1 MSPKYVTDS
10 SKRGKSNTVL
20 RGKTKMTNE
29 NITAANAALN
39 SGSDLEGKWLT
50 FWLDGQLYS
59 LSILNVEQI
68 VSMQPITEMPEYP
81 AYAKGIINLRG
92 NIIPLIDLRLRL
104 GKKEAEY
111 NDHTCVIINK
121 VQGSMI
127 GFIVD
132 EVDAVVDIT
141 ADIVSKPPRMDDRSE
156 SYLIGVARLPD
167 NGKEKIVLCLDGT
180 RVLKN
185 DELDMLI
192 SANA

>member
-1 MSPKYVTDS
+1 
-10 SKRGKSNTVL
+10 
-20 RGKTKMTNE
+20 MTNE
-29 NITAANAALN
+29 SITAANAALN

>member
-1 MSPKYVTDS
+1 
-10 SKRGKSNTVL
+10 
-20 RGKTKMTNE
+20 
-29 NITAANAALN
+29 
-39 SGSDLEGKWLT
+39 
-50 FWLDGQLYS
+50 
-59 LSILNVEQI
+59 
-68 VSMQPITEMPEYP
+68 
-81 AYAKGIINLRG
+81 G

>member
-1 MSPKYVTDS
+1 
-10 SKRGKSNTVL
+10 
-20 RGKTKMTNE
+20 MTNE

-50 FWLDGQLYS
+50 FWLDKQLYS

-111 NDHTCVIINK
+111 NDRTCVIINK
-121 VQGSMI
+121 VKGSMI

-141 ADIVSKPPRMDDRSE
+141 ADIVSKPPRMDDRAE

>member
-1 MSPKYVTDS
+1 MA
-10 SKRGKSNTVL
+10 
-20 RGKTKMTNE
+20 NE
-29 NITAANAALN
+29 ITTSTNAA
-39 SGSDLEGKWLT
+39 SGSELEGKWLT
-50 FWLDGQLYS
+50 FWLDNQLYS

-68 VSMQPITEMPEYP
+68 VSMQPITNMPEYP

-104 GKKEAEY
+104 GKEEAEY
-111 NDHTCVIINK
+111 NDHTCIIINK
-121 VQGSMI
+121 VNGSMI
-127 GFIVD
+127 GLIVD

-167 NGKEKIVLCLDGT
+167 NGREKIVLCLDGT

-192 SANA
+192 SAGR

>member
-1 MSPKYVTDS
+1 MA
-10 SKRGKSNTVL
+10 
-20 RGKTKMTNE
+20 NE
-29 NITAANAALN
+29 NITTANAAIA
-39 SGSDLEGKWLT
+39 SGSELEGKWLT
-50 FWLDGQLYS
+50 FWLDKQLYS

-68 VSMQPITEMPEYP
+68 VSMQPITNMPEYP

-104 GKKEAEY
+104 GKEEAEY
-111 NDHTCVIINK
+111 NDHTCIIINK
-121 VQGSMI
+121 VNGSMI
-127 GFIVD
+127 GLIVD

-167 NGKEKIVLCLDGT
+167 NGREKIVLCLDGT

-192 SANA
+192 SARR

>member
-1 MSPKYVTDS
+1 MA
-10 SKRGKSNTVL
+10 
-20 RGKTKMTNE
+20 NE
-29 NITAANAALN
+29 NMTAVNAAG
-39 SGSDLEGKWLT
+39 SSDLEGKWLT
-50 FWLDGQLYS
+50 FWLDKQLYS

-68 VSMQPITEMPEYP
+68 VSMQPVTEMPEYP
-81 AYAKGIINLRG
+81 SYAKGIINLRG

-104 GKKEAEY
+104 GKSEAEY
-111 NDHTCVIINK
+111 DDHTCIIINRVK
-121 VQGSMI
+121 GSMI

-167 NGKEKIVLCLDGT
+167 NGREKIVLCLDGT

-192 SANA
+192 SANAR

>member
-1 MSPKYVTDS
+1 
-10 SKRGKSNTVL
+10 
-20 RGKTKMTNE
+20 MTNE

-39 SGSDLEGKWLT
+39 AASDLEGKWLT
-50 FWLDGQLYS
+50 FWLDKQLYS